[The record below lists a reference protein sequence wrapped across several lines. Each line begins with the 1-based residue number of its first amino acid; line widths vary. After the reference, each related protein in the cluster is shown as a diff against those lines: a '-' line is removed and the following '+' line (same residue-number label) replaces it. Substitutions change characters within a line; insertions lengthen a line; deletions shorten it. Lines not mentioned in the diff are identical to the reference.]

1 MARNTTL
8 QVLIDDLRAEA
19 GHSIASNFG
28 QATETVLLKMLNRV
42 QRRLWEDFAW
52 PFLRIKSDIVMA
64 AGQRYYDIPSDLT
77 LERIESVFFG
87 WGNHWDKVSFGIGA
101 GHYNQYDSDRDV
113 RSTPVM
119 AFDAYGS
126 VAGQIEVW
134 PIPANNGSA
143 TTKEGILRL
152 QGIKN
157 LSALAAKSDT
167 ADLDDQLIV
176 LHAASELLARQKSP
190 DAQLKMQQAQAHYN
204 RIKAR
209 LSKTSSVV
217 FGAIEPDGYQ
227 PRGPVIIARS
237 S

>member
-8 QVLIDDLRAEA
+8 QVLLDDLRAEA

-28 QATETVLLKMLNRV
+28 QATETMLLKMLNRT

-77 LERIESVFFG
+77 LERVEQAHFG
-87 WGNHWDKVSFGIGA
+87 WGNHWDKVNFGISA
-101 GHYNQYDSDRDV
+101 GHYNQYDSDADV
-113 RSTPVM
+113 RSWPIM
-119 AFDAYGS
+119 QYDAYGS

-134 PIPANNGSA
+134 PVPSNNGSA
-143 TTKEGILRL
+143 STKEGVLRL

-157 LSALAAKSDT
+157 LNPLGAKTDT

-176 LHAASELLARQKSP
+176 LFAASELLARQKSP

-204 RIKAR
+204 RIKGR
-209 LSKTSSVV
+209 LSKTPPIV
-217 FGAIEPDGYQ
+217 FGAIEPEGYQ
-227 PRGPVIIARS
+227 PRGPVLIARTS
-237 S
+237 